1 MINLIYHKLERLE
14 MTEKNLIDKLTDI
27 SKKDKPSILTGAKSI
42 YLGSP
47 WFTASQEEFLMDSY
61 KKLIKNPSLSFIHV
75 PLLGQ
80 YKNVNP
86 FTDDVEDNSPEMKDW
101 AIHTFYN
108 DISGMDNS
116 DVMIAL
122 IEADNVDTGTIWES
136 AYMFANHKPTVFV
149 VKGDTFKMPLNLMP
163 AMSATAFITPEEIE
177 HFDFRR
183 ILTSDYVG
191 KYI

>member
-1 MINLIYHKLERLE
+1 
-14 MTEKNLIDKLTDI
+14 MTKKNLIEQLKDI
-27 SKKDKPSILTGAKSI
+27 KNGFNGTSDHKQKELGAKSI

-47 WFTASQEEFLMDSY
+47 WFSPSQEKFLKEGY
-61 KKLIKNPSLSFIHV
+61 KNLLRNKTISHVHV

-86 FTDDVEDNSPEMKDW
+86 FTDDVDDDSPEMKDW
-101 AIHTFYN
+101 AIHTFAN

-122 IEADNVDTGTIWES
+122 LEADDVDSGTVWES

-149 VKGDTFKMPLNLMP
+149 VVGDTYKTPLNLMP
-163 AMSATAFITPEEIE
+163 AMSATAFITLDEVAT
-177 HFDFRR
+177 FDFRT
-183 ILTSDYVG
+183 ILKSDYVG

>member
-1 MINLIYHKLERLE
+1 
-14 MTEKNLIDKLTDI
+14 MTEKNLIEQLQDI
-27 SKKDKPSILTGAKSI
+27 TSDNSRPEIVSGAKSI

-47 WFTASQEEFLMDSY
+47 WFSPSQEELLKFGYTGL
-61 KKLIKNPSLSFIHV
+61 LRNNTVANLHV

-86 FTDDVEDNSPEMKDW
+86 FTDDVDDDSPEMKDW
-101 AIHTFYN
+101 AIHTFAN

-122 IEADNVDTGTIWES
+122 LEADDIDSGTVWES

-149 VKGDTFKMPLNLMP
+149 VVGDTYKNPLNLMP
-163 AMSATAFITPEEIE
+163 AMSATAFITPKEIDS
-177 HFDFRR
+177 FDFRN
-183 ILTSDYVG
+183 ILKSDYIG

>member
-1 MINLIYHKLERLE
+1 MA
-14 MTEKNLIDKLTDI
+14 MSEKNLIEQLQDI
-27 SKKDKPSILTGAKSI
+27 KNGFNGTRDHRKKELGAKSI

-47 WFTASQEEFLMDSY
+47 WFSKSQEEFLKEGY
-61 KKLIKNPSLSFIHV
+61 KNLLRNKTIAYIHV

-86 FTDDVEDNSPEMKDW
+86 FTDNVGDDSPEMKDW
-101 AIHTFYN
+101 AIHTFAN

-122 IEADNVDTGTIWES
+122 LEANDVDSGTVWES

-149 VKGDTFKMPLNLMP
+149 VTGDTYKNPINLMP
-163 AMSATAFITPEEIE
+163 AMSATAFISIDEIE
-177 HFDFRR
+177 DFDFRE
-183 ILTSDYVG
+183 ILSSDYKGAYV
-191 KYI
+191 